1 MAESLY
7 DRGILKPV
15 DLSTLKRV
23 FDEAC
28 TQRGTLPETSE
39 AKDIALVILA
49 LYNAGMRD
57 ESMLKDAVCFRR
69 GGSEAA

>member
-1 MAESLY
+1 MADSLY
-7 DRGILKPV
+7 DRGIIKPA
-15 DLSTLKRV
+15 DLATLKRV

-28 TQRGTLPETSE
+28 VQREALPETSE

-57 ESMLKDAVCFRR
+57 EETLKDAVCFRR
-69 GGSEAA
+69 VGSDAA